1 VAASIGIFIIAEL
14 PGEAGRRIREIQ
26 QRYDPKLARL
36 TPPHVT
42 ITGSSGVG
50 QIPASTPV
58 ARLREALDPI
68 AATTAPLSLPFGK
81 PVRFMQTEIVVLPL
95 APHGPL
101 RELHERIARSGLP
114 FGRSRFAFSPHATLS
129 YYPTLTPAVARE
141 LLSLRVDEPA
151 IIERLQVSRTRDPQP
166 PETLFE
172 MVLSAGTGTRD
183 PIPQ

>member
-1 VAASIGIFIIAEL
+1 VAASIGIFILAHIE
-14 PGEAGRRIREIQ
+14 GEAGDRIREVQ
-26 QRYDPKLARL
+26 RRYDPKLARMS
-36 TPPHVT
+36 PPHVT

-58 ARLREALDPI
+58 ARLHEALDPI
-68 AATTAPLSLPFGK
+68 GATTAPMTLPFGK

-141 LLSLRVDEPA
+141 LLSLRVDEPVR
-151 IIERLQVSRTRDPQP
+151 IDRLQVSLTRDPQP

-172 MVLSAGTGTRD
+172 LMLTGE
-183 PIPQ
+183 